1 MIEMI
6 MTLLTYLILF
16 LIGVGLVPILAFMFS
31 GQLSGLGVGISR
43 LCWLLGS
50 VTFNGTVLEQTA
62 QGFQTRPLRHF
73 KGDTDSRVA
82 SWQMYKNGSWQT
94 LSETSESISRLSLRP
109 FAVTYEK
116 HQDLI
121 AGQGILLDEEFSDK
135 WDNENYIGHT
145 RSGIMSFVPVEF
157 FKDKENYIINLIEVA
172 SLWKQGGGIS
182 IQRKIANRSLM
193 KHAGTDQLGNTFLA
207 IALVLTMAIGAGSAL
222 AVVYLA

>member
-1 MIEMI
+1 MIEILMS
-6 MTLLTYLILF
+6 LLMYLILF
-16 LIGVGLVPILAFMFS
+16 LIGVGLIPILAFMFS

-50 VTFNGTVLEQTA
+50 VTFNGTVLEQTS
-62 QGFQTRPLRHF
+62 QGFQTRPLRHHN
-73 KGDTDSRVA
+73 GI
-82 SWQMYKNGSWQT
+82 WQMYKNGGWKS

-121 AGQGILLDEEFSDK
+121 AGQGILLDEEFSEEWDK
-135 WDNENYIGHT
+135 DNYIGHS
-145 RSGIMSFVPVEF
+145 RSGLMAFVPKEF
-157 FKDKENYIINLIEVA
+157 FKDKNNYIINLIEVA

-207 IALVLTMAIGAGSAL
+207 IALLLTMIVGAGSAL
-222 AVVYLA
+222 AVVYLV